1 MGSGMDNTVA
11 KILAGVLNMPPDAI
25 VDELAMSDVE
35 AWDSLKH
42 MEMIVAF
49 EQAYQVEF
57 TFDEIVAMRNVAAI
71 RQVLQ
76 AKGFGH

>member
-1 MGSGMDNTVA
+1 MESKVA
-11 KILAGVLNMPPDAI
+11 KILAGVLNMPPEAI

-49 EQAYQVEF
+49 EQAYHVEF

-71 RQVLQ
+71 RHVLQ

>member
-1 MGSGMDNTVA
+1 MDTKVA
-11 KILAGVLNMPPDAI
+11 RILAGVLNMPPDAI
-25 VDELAMSDVE
+25 VDDLAMSDVE

-49 EQAYQVEF
+49 EQAYEVEF

-71 RQVLQ
+71 RHVLRT
-76 AKGFGH
+76 KGFSQ